1 MDLKWRGIQSRVG
14 GPGLQLW
21 GQVLGHCQGEKL
33 NSMFTYV
40 VLTLLSLVSV
50 PTSYMVG
57 CGEQGNQ
64 RAVELNGAF
73 SWCKHRSR
81 LGVPDCTSREVSAGI
96 CPSAGPEKESRYQR
110 VGAKHSNTATQQ
122 RYPSSQWGHY
132 TSRCRGTSDQC
143 RDLINEE
150 WAHPGVYP
158 CPPRMPFRSVT
169 AVHIYITRRHKYGN
183 SVFSS
188 CYNFWAEVGSSYPD

>member
-1 MDLKWRGIQSRVG
+1 MFQLRTWWDVESRAIR
-14 GPGLQLW
+14 
-21 GQVLGHCQGEKL
+21 E
-33 NSMFTYV
+33 
-40 VLTLLSLVSV
+40 LLSSMELFHGANTGADWACRIVQVGRSARGSV
-50 PTSYMVG
+50 LQQDQRRKAATS
-57 CGEQGNQ
+57 EW
-64 RAVELNGAF
+64 EL
-73 SWCKHRSR
+73 S
-81 LGVPDCTSREVSAGI
+81 
-96 CPSAGPEKESRYQR
+96 
-110 VGAKHSNTATQQ
+110 TATQQ